1 MRQREAWKVRRS
13 KTVKREERSLEQQ
26 MESVARYVATR
37 ERTTFFGF
45 FVEQPTVEELVVS
58 FLAVLELVKQRVID
72 CEQMT
77 DDILLRSMVKEESQ
91 IGV

>member
-1 MRQREAWKVRRS
+1 
-13 KTVKREERSLEQQ
+13 
-26 MESVARYVATR
+26 
-37 ERTTFFGF
+37 
-45 FVEQPTVEELVVS
+45 
-58 FLAVLELVKQRVID
+58 ELVKQRVID